1 MATKAQEVRPAR
13 RRWLLPAILAAL
25 LLGGAAVGVRAVHR
39 RAVVLSAIPAR
50 PDLGAL
56 PPEMAGQLDASE
68 QLARS
73 ALHSVGGLAEL
84 SRLYHANGFYNE
96 AMQCYRALRQL
107 EPGEARWPHLEAS
120 ILSQFGQQD
129 EAIPR
134 EQAAVDLAPGY
145 IPARLRLADE
155 LLKADRTAD
164 AAQAYSEVLARAPDN
179 PYAQLGLAKCDI
191 KGGGWDRARERLKQA
206 VARNP
211 DFIGGLSTLV
221 TVDEHLGDTAGAD
234 ALRATIGR
242 REFTDL
248 PDPWLDSLMDDCF
261 DSYRLSVAA
270 AVADFSGNRSG
281 AKQMLERAIAF
292 GPGKSEYHRQLAV
305 MFARDGDLVS
315 ARQHLERAVAISPAD
330 NDAWLLLSQ
339 YLDLLHE
346 SGASEQALRSGLANC
361 PLSAGLHL
369 ENARR
374 LSRAGRTDEA
384 IEEFREA
391 FRLNPSE
398 ADPLVQLAGLLI
410 AASRGEEAVAALK
423 EALEHQPE
431 NPAALATLTFYYVT
445 SGDEAGAL
453 EWWGHVRRQ
462 PRTPPEMVESLR
474 QAFRQRFGR
483 DPN

>member
-1 MATKAQEVRPAR
+1 MATKAQEVRPVR
-13 RRWLLPAILAAL
+13 RRWLLPAVLAAL
-25 LLGGAAVGVRAVHR
+25 LLGAAGMGVRAVHR
-39 RAVVLSAIPAR
+39 RSVVLSAIPPR
-50 PDLGAL
+50 PDLAAF
-56 PPEMAGQLDASE
+56 PPGMTGQLDASE
-68 QLARS
+68 QLARGY
-73 ALHSVGGLAEL
+73 LHCVGGLEGL

-120 ILSQFGQQD
+120 VLSQFGQQD

-145 IPARLRLADE
+145 LPARLRLGDE

-164 AAQAYSEVLARAPDN
+164 ATRAYSEVIARAPND
-179 PYAQLGLAKCDI
+179 PYAQLGVAKCDI
-191 KGGGWDRARERLKQA
+191 KGGSWDRARERLKQA
-206 VARNP
+206 VAQHP

-221 TVDEHLGDTAGAD
+221 TVDEHFGDTAGAD

-270 AVADFSGNRSG
+270 AVADFSGNRAG
-281 AKQMLERAIAF
+281 AKLMLERAIAF
-292 GPGKSEYHRQLAV
+292 APDKSEYHRQLAV
-305 MFARDGDLVS
+305 MYARDGDL
-315 ARQHLERAVAISPAD
+315 AAACQHLERAVAIAPTD

-346 SGASEQALRSGLANC
+346 PGPSEQALRSGLANC

-374 LSRAGRTDEA
+374 LSKAGRTDEA
-384 IEEFREA
+384 IDEFREA

-398 ADPLVQLAGLLI
+398 ADPLVQLAGVLI
-410 AASRGEEAVAALK
+410 SAGRGDEALAALK
-423 EALEHQPE
+423 EALAHQPE
-431 NPAALATLTFYYVT
+431 NPEALATLTFYYIN
-445 SGDEAGAL
+445 SGNEAAAL

-462 PRTPPEMVESLR
+462 PRTPPEMVVSLG

-483 DPN
+483 GPD